1 MTDRF
6 RTAVKKA
13 AEAAPSD
20 LTTFI
25 ADTTQRDLHEDAS
38 FRPPN
43 GAPKKQ
49 NDLEHEV
56 G

>member
-13 AEAAPSD
+13 ADAAPSD

-25 ADTTQRDLHEDAS
+25 ANTTPRDLQEDAS
-38 FRPPN
+38 FRPPS

-49 NDLEHEV
+49 HDLEHEV
-56 G
+56 D